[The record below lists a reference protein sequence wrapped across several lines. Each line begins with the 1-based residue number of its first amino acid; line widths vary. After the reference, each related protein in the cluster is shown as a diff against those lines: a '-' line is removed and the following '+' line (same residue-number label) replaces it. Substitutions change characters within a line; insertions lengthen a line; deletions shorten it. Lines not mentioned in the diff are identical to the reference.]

1 MDKEH
6 SSYPTPFWVTCLRQG
21 KDEKKKKKKDW
32 EIQAKVTAQGQNK
45 TKDLV
50 QT

>member
-21 KDEKKKKKKDW
+21 KDEKEKKKDW
-32 EIQAKVTAQGQNK
+32 ETQAKVTAQGQNK